1 MTTLPGHKTV
11 SVWFKTVSV
20 WFKTVSVWF
29 KTVSVWFKTVSVW
42 LSMAVLVAMMSSCA
56 ITRVDPSERIV
67 GNWRSEV
74 GGFPVTVRYT
84 ESTVQVGDSAP
95 VGYSL
100 TGNTLKITGGDSL
113 VRIVSFPAR
122 DEMVQQDPLT
132 GTGQTY
138 TRVDLD

>member
-1 MTTLPGHKTV
+1 MTTLPGRKTV
-11 SVWFKTVSV
+11 LVWS
-20 WFKTVSVWF
+20 
-29 KTVSVWFKTVSVW
+29 
-42 LSMAVLVAMMSSCA
+42 SMALLVAMMSSCA

-67 GNWRSEV
+67 GSWRSEV

-84 ESTVQVGDSAP
+84 DRTVQVGDSAP

-100 TGNTLKITGGDSL
+100 SGNTLKIAGGDSL

-122 DEMVQQDPLT
+122 DKMIQEDPLT